1 MARRIRIGARLRRA
15 REASEVVPM
24 RVCLDLGISLKRLS
38 RMESGAIYTPAEYIP
53 EFARLYGISIDD
65 LIGSRRPRTTPAPQ
79 HTADAT

>member
-1 MARRIRIGARLRRA
+1 
-15 REASEVVPM
+15 
-24 RVCLDLGISLKRLS
+24 
-38 RMESGAIYTPAEYIP
+38 MESGAIYTPAEYIP